1 MMSATILPFAES
13 QQLWRKSPRIFRH
26 PELFTLAALLG
37 GHWRFLNLSS
47 CPLCFL
53 HMKVTFKCLALRF
66 HLGPLTV
73 TFFSEAMESTSE
85 RGLLEANSAK
95 TFYLTPPNHIMKLKQ
110 EEPRIM
116 TIFTPYF
123 NSASIRSLFLSAKT
137 ERKWF

>member
-1 MMSATILPFAES
+1 MNQEVVFSIQFLLSMANMYDVCNNSPPCRVSATLEES
-13 QQLWRKSPRIFRH
+13 TPYLQAPRIVH
-26 PELFTLAALLG
+26 ISSTTW
-37 GHWRFLNLSS
+37 GHCRFLNLSS

-95 TFYLTPPNHIMKLKQ
+95 TFYLTPPNHIMKLK
-110 EEPRIM
+110 
-116 TIFTPYF
+116 
-123 NSASIRSLFLSAKT
+123 
-137 ERKWF
+137 

>member
-1 MMSATILPFAES
+1 MMSATILPLAES
-13 QQLWRKSPRIFRH
+13 QQLWRKAPHIFRH

-37 GHWRFLNLSS
+37 GHCRFLNLSS
-47 CPLCFL
+47 CPLRFL

-85 RGLLEANSAK
+85 RGLLEANTAK
-95 TFYLTPPNHIMKLKQ
+95 TFYLTPPNHMKL

-116 TIFTPYF
+116 TTFTPYW
-123 NSASIRSLFLSAKT
+123 NSACIRSLFLSAKT